1 MDSPFCN
8 EEVSVSKSRTLQPK
22 FFAAIS
28 KEDLVLVLG
37 SQKIFAIV
45 SVSYTHLRA
54 HET

>member
-37 SQKIFAIV
+37 SQKILAIV
-45 SVSYTHLRA
+45 LSR
-54 HET
+54 